1 MEEHLVSIITPSFN
15 SEKFISDTIKSVQNQ
30 TYQNWEMIIVDDG
43 SVDKTISIVESFLHD
58 KRIQLHQQKQ
68 NYGTGIARNKAVSL
82 AKGRY
87 IAFLDSDDLWKPEKL
102 QKQIEF
108 MISENQPFTFSFY
121 ECIDENGN
129 ALKRIIEAPKML
141 TYSQLFWSNLIGNL
155 TGIYDSAF
163 FGKITI
169 SSNRKRQDWM
179 MWLTIL
185 KKIKI
190 AKPVPENLAIYRIRE
205 NSISAS
211 KTALLRHN
219 YNVYRNFHKL
229 NVIASIGCMIGFIF
243 VHFFI
248 KPKYVKKLKL
258 K

>member
-1 MEEHLVSIITPSFN
+1 
-15 SEKFISDTIKSVQNQ
+15 
-30 TYQNWEMIIVDDG
+30 
-43 SVDKTISIVESFLHD
+43 
-58 KRIQLHQQKQ
+58 
-68 NYGTGIARNKAVSL
+68 
-82 AKGRY
+82 
-87 IAFLDSDDLWKPEKL
+87 
-102 QKQIEF
+102 

-121 ECIDENGN
+121 ECMAENGN
-129 ALKRIIEAPKML
+129 VLGKIIEAPKIL
-141 TYSQLFWSNLIGNL
+141 TYNQLFWSNLIGNL

-163 FGKITI
+163 LGKITI
-169 SSNRKRQDWM
+169 SSLRKRQDWM

-185 KKIKI
+185 KKIKT
-190 AKPVPENLAIYRIRE
+190 AKPVPENLAIYRVRE

-229 NVIASIGCMIGFIF
+229 NIIASIGCMIGFLF

-248 KPKYVKKLKL
+248 KPKYVKKRKL